1 LSIGG
6 VTLATETGLA
16 AARTGTLVETSTA
29 FGA

>member
-1 LSIGG
+1 